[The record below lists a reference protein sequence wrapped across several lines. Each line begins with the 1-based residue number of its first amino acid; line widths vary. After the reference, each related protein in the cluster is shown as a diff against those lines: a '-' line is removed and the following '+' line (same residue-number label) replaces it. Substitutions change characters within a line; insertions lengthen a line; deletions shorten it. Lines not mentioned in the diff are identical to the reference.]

1 MTNMIIRGEGVGRG
15 GFSVCITSH
24 KQNKLTETGL
34 KHKYN
39 AITHSLTLT
48 QTCLNSR
55 EKHTLNAFGY
65 KYQACHITFTTGT

>member
-1 MTNMIIRGEGVGRG
+1 MTNMIISGGGRG
-15 GFSVCITSH
+15 DFLFVFITSH

-39 AITHSLTLT
+39 AITHSPTLT
-48 QTCLNSR
+48 QTCLNSQ

-65 KYQACHITFTTGT
+65 KHQACHITFTTGT